1 MDTSN
6 MTKEIYKAKMQARL
20 DDWSG
25 RLAVLKA
32 RADQASA
39 DAKLEL
45 IKRAEELQRVE
56 AAAKKQLV
64 EVEQVLSDGW
74 QKVKGGIETSWEQLS
89 GSFEAV
95 WAKITPEKSVS

>member
-25 RLAVLKA
+25 RLQVLKA

-45 IKRAEELQRVE
+45 IKRAEELQGLE
-56 AAAKKQLV
+56 TSAKKQLA
-64 EVEQVLSDGW
+64 EVEQVLSESW
-74 QKVKGGIETSWEQLS
+74 QKVKGGVETTWDQLS
-89 GSFEAV
+89 GSFEAA
-95 WAKITPEKSVS
+95 WAKIAPEKSGS